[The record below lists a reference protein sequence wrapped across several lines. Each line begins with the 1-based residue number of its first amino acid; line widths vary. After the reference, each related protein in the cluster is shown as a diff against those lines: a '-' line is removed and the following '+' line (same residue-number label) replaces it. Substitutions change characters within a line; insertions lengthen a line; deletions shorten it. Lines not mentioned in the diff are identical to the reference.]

1 MASYNGILLDNNILG
16 LLTDSA
22 LDTIDVAEYPTD
34 KCFLGEYLETGGVK
48 TDIFPTPSVDT
59 FDGLLMGDFADLWYN
74 RVHIIPNRIDVGNL
88 VSQQVR
94 PIEIWNGYFIPVTLE
109 DVVATDLLGVTF
121 DVTTPL
127 VIAALESTYKNL
139 VINTV
144 GSPQFDGFF
153 TLTFDDVIIEYF
165 LYVSG
170 KRVLVM
176 PFQHNW
182 SERINERL
190 AWYNTSSGKSLDGIE
205 QLVMLR
211 NAPRR
216 SLSYQFLLASTNSNA
231 ARLRAL
237 FAALIAGWQTRI
249 FAIPI
254 WSDATRLAVTAASG
268 QNEVQVNTT
277 YFDYDADN
285 YVMLWQN
292 EENYELVE
300 IDEVFSTYLTLKVN
314 LVKEWQAGKTV
325 VMPARLAYVNP
336 NLQGQKHTVDID
348 TVPVSFELLPQ
359 YLSIN
364 RLVYAAETTYRS
376 LPVLLTKSNY
386 DNTQSFTL
394 EQQVIR
400 NDANVGIFNIE
411 ADQPAP
417 DASNTFGLIFNGHSQ
432 IAKYYGWLDN
442 RKGRLAPFWQPTWS
456 KDMQVVQDIASAT
469 TNILINAIGYAS
481 LYYIDDAPAYNR
493 RDIMIQLKNGT
504 RYFRRITGA
513 GINEDGTET
522 IGIDTALGA
531 DILIS
536 QIDRVCFL
544 IPSALKADAVE
555 IQWHSGNVAASD
567 LLITDVYDDTI

>member
-1 MASYNGILLDNNILG
+1 MAAYTGISLLDG
-16 LLTDSA
+16 KVALLPDSA
-22 LDTIDVAEYPTD
+22 LSDTDEAVYDATEAIVGTGLLD
-34 KCFLGEYLETGGVK
+34 GEK
-48 TDIFPTPSVDT
+48 TDVLALASVDAKT
-59 FDGLLMGDFADLWYN
+59 GKSLTDFDALWYN
-74 RVHIIPNRIDVGNL
+74 RVHILPSRINVGNL
-88 VSQQVR
+88 TSQQVR
-94 PIEIWNGYFIPVTLE
+94 AIEIFNAYFVPVTLE
-109 DVVATDLLGVTF
+109 DVVATDLNGVSF

-127 VIAALESTYKNL
+127 ELAALESTYKNL
-139 VINTV
+139 VIDTV

-153 TLTFDDVIIEYF
+153 TLTFDDAIIEYF

-182 SERINERL
+182 QERINERL

-205 QLVMLR
+205 QLTMLR
-211 NAPRR
+211 NTPRR
-216 SLSYQFLLASTNSNA
+216 FLSYQFLLASTNTNA

-268 QNEVQVNTT
+268 QDEVQVNTT

-300 IDEVFSTYLTLKVN
+300 IDEVFSTYVTLKVN

-348 TVPVSFELLPQ
+348 TVPVNFELLPQ
-359 YLSIN
+359 YPSIN

-386 DNTQSFTL
+386 DNTQSFAL

-400 NDANVGIFNIE
+400 NDANMGIFNIE

-417 DASNTFGLIFNGHSQ
+417 DSSNTFGFMFANHSQ
-432 IAKYYGWLDN
+432 IAKHFGWLDN
-442 RKGRLAPFWQPTWS
+442 RKGRFTPFWQPTWS
-456 KDMQVVQDIASAT
+456 KDMQVVQDIASGAT
-469 TNILINAIGYAS
+469 GILINAIGYAS

-522 IGIDTALGA
+522 ISIDTVLGA
-531 DILIS
+531 NVSVS

-555 IQWHSGNVAASD
+555 IQWHSGNVAVSD
-567 LLITDVYDDTI
+567 VLIADVYDDTI